1 MADKDISSGAVLLKF
16 CLLAKSAKGKGC
28 AAVIQQALSSPNTFV
43 FGELLDQPNVKALA
57 TDENKKWYD
66 TLALF
71 AYGTHS
77 DYRAK
82 PQNYGE
88 LSPPLVKKLKQL
100 SVVSIASAQ
109 KSIPYALLL
118 EQLELANV
126 RELEDLIIDCM
137 YAGVVRGK
145 LDQKAQ
151 RFQVDWTMGRD
162 IRPGQLPEM
171 IKILSLWCER
181 SETLMK
187 EIQEKV
193 QYANFLHEQHQK
205 ESKEF
210 EDRVEEIKSNL
221 KAAMEGE
228 MGGAEFD
235 VGDLAAFD
243 GANKKGKGKKGAG
256 GPHHMERHRRR

>member
-1 MADKDISSGAVLLKF
+1 VASGAGLLKF
-16 CLLAKSAKGKGC
+16 CLLAKSTKGKGC
-28 AAVIQQALSSPNTFV
+28 VAVIQQALGSPNTFV

-57 TDENKKWYD
+57 NDENKKWYD

-71 AYGTHS
+71 AYGTYA

-82 PQNYGE
+82 PQSYGE
-88 LSPPLVKKLKQL
+88 LSAQLLKKLKQL
-100 SVVSIASAQ
+100 SIVSIASTQ
-109 KSIPYALLL
+109 KSIPYAVLL
-118 EQLELANV
+118 EQLELGNV

-162 IRPGQLPEM
+162 IRPGQLQEM
-171 IKILSLWCER
+171 AKILSLWCER

-205 ESKEF
+205 ENKEF
-210 EDRVEEIKSNL
+210 EDRVEEIKTNL

-228 MGGAEFD
+228 MGGADFD

-243 GANKKGKGKKGAG
+243 GANKKGKGKKGPG
-256 GPHHMERHRRR
+256 GPAGHMERHRRR